1 MRSIRD
7 FAEDFATGASSIRT
21 LGRLQ
26 EHGCTLYELPSLHA
40 KVFLVPGLFA
50 SIGSQNLTRQGTLN
64 KEATTVF
71 TDPRAVATVQL
82 LVERWLDERRPIT
95 PEMITDVL
103 ESLSPLVPL
112 MRRAREACD
121 ELDARVRMLEG
132 SRIVERLRL
141 AEEKRWH
148 EAELQRLRAD
158 EQRQIEI
165 VSKVASVRERMGQV
179 CPQGAVNW
187 ATAAAFVES
196 SFWWATHPSGPVP
209 AGSFKNR
216 LTGGDQDWKVRL
228 GD

>member
-1 MRSIRD
+1 
-7 FAEDFATGASSIRT
+7 
-21 LGRLQ
+21 
-26 EHGCTLYELPSLHA
+26 
-40 KVFLVPGLFA
+40 
-50 SIGSQNLTRQGTLN
+50 
-64 KEATTVF
+64 
-71 TDPRAVATVQL
+71 
-82 LVERWLDERRPIT
+82 
-95 PEMITDVL
+95 
-103 ESLSPLVPL
+103 

-165 VSKVASVRERMGQV
+165 VSKVASVREED
-179 CPQGAVNW
+179 GAGLPTGGRQLGDGRSCSLR
-187 ATAAAFVES
+187 ARS
-196 SFWWATHPSGPVP
+196 GGLTHPSGPVP
-209 AGSFKNR
+209 AGGFKNR